1 MELAPE
7 TTPANNTAADPHF
20 FNPGEKVKV
29 TKTWPQRCGSYL
41 GEYSFPPKVWLP
53 QYNLHKFRCDAI
65 AGCVVGSMLIPQGLA
80 YSQLAGLPPIY
91 GLYAN
96 IGSAIGYSLFGT
108 SKQVIYGP
116 VALPAILTKIA
127 IDSAGIPS
135 GTRAYENFAFC
146 LCFVNGFI
154 LFVMGLL
161 RVGALSNFLSA
172 TVRSAFITAA
182 GVIIFLSQLKT
193 FFGITGS
200 AVDCMG
206 EWYCSSLI
214 KEGSILMQLD
224 TMNFP
229 TFALGFLSMVILL
242 IKKQYKNKIPKWI
255 PVALILMSITMLLSF
270 LIDFEKYKMK
280 IVGDIAKGMPALK
293 NPLDFKNIAPDGKG
307 GEYIGKVFQSAL
319 EIAVISYISAWSLAV
334 KFAKDHGYTVS
345 SNQELVAQGI
355 GNMLSSPFQSQPVTA
370 SFSRSAVNDE
380 MGAETPM
387 ANIIVLVLV
396 IFTLMLLT
404 PVFYFLP
411 KCVLAAIVMVSVK
424 GLIDVAEVKYLW
436 RVDKVEFGLWWATF
450 LMTIGLGI
458 SKGIMY
464 GIVLSVMLSVYN
476 SSSIYMTMVAPLAT
490 PTRRESSTFVDVS
503 MYPTEKHEVP
513 KLSIARF
520 DGPIYFANSVR
531 FGEMI
536 RSVAEGKDPERQ
548 AEPTDVSIEMKE
560 NANKSVAVVPSD
572 KEDSKNAGNQVK
584 HVKLEEDQIVDSS
597 LTIIVLDFSAV
608 VSIDCTALHTLKDII
623 VEFSNEKAHVKL
635 VFAGIL
641 PAVYDAM
648 DRAGIKEILKNDQ
661 FFFSV
666 NDACDYYQKD
676 GDENSVTADN
686 MRSPDG

>member
-1 MELAPE
+1 
-7 TTPANNTAADPHF
+7 
-20 FNPGEKVKV
+20 
-29 TKTWPQRCGSYL
+29 
-41 GEYSFPPKVWLP
+41 
-53 QYNLHKFRCDAI
+53 
-65 AGCVVGSMLIPQGLA
+65 
-80 YSQLAGLPPIY
+80 
-91 GLYAN
+91 LYAN

-108 SKQVIYGP
+108 SRQVIYGP

-135 GTRAYENFAFC
+135 GTSYYENFAFC
-146 LCFVNGFI
+146 LCFVNGLMLFI
-154 LFVMGLL
+154 MGLL

-193 FFGITGS
+193 FFGITGE
-200 AVDCMG
+200 AYDCQG
-206 EWYCSSLI
+206 KWYCSSLV
-214 KEGSILMQLD
+214 KEGSILMKLD

-229 TFALGFLSMVILL
+229 TFMLGFLSMVILL

-255 PVALILMSITMLLSF
+255 PVALILMSITMLLSY
-270 LIDFEKYKMK
+270 LINFEDYKMK
-280 IVGDIAKGMPALK
+280 IVGDIAAGMPNLK

-307 GEYIGKVFQSAL
+307 GDYIGKVFQSAL

-380 MGAETPM
+380 MGAKTPM

-404 PVFYFLP
+404 KVFYFLP

-424 GLIDVAEVKYLW
+424 GLIDIPEVKYLW
-436 RVDKVEFGLWWATF
+436 KVNKLEFALWWATF

-458 SKGIMY
+458 SDGILY
-464 GIVLSVMLSVYN
+464 GIILSIVLSVYN

-536 RSVAEGKDPERQ
+536 RSVAEGRDPET
-548 AEPTDVSIEMKE
+548 TDVSIEMK
-560 NANKSVAVVPSD
+560 NVKSDSKAAVVPSD
-572 KEDSKNAGNQVK
+572 KEDSKNAGNQVA
-584 HVKLEEDQIVDSS
+584 HVKLEEDPSVGAAD
-597 LTIIVLDFSAV
+597 TIIVLDFSAV
-608 VSIDCTALHTLKDII
+608 VSIDCTALHLLKEII
-623 VEFSNEKAHVKL
+623 EEFADEKAHIKL

-641 PAVYDAM
+641 PSVYDAM

-676 GDENSVTADN
+676 GNENSVTADN
-686 MRSPDG
+686 TRSPDG

>member
-1 MELAPE
+1 
-7 TTPANNTAADPHF
+7 
-20 FNPGEKVKV
+20 
-29 TKTWPQRCGSYL
+29 
-41 GEYSFPPKVWLP
+41 
-53 QYNLHKFRCDAI
+53 
-65 AGCVVGSMLIPQGLA
+65 
-80 YSQLAGLPPIY
+80 
-91 GLYAN
+91 
-96 IGSAIGYSLFGT
+96 
-108 SKQVIYGP
+108 
-116 VALPAILTKIA
+116 
-127 IDSAGIPS
+127 
-135 GTRAYENFAFC
+135 
-146 LCFVNGFI
+146 
-154 LFVMGLL
+154 
-161 RVGALSNFLSA
+161 
-172 TVRSAFITAA
+172 
-182 GVIIFLSQLKT
+182 
-193 FFGITGS
+193 
-200 AVDCMG
+200 
-206 EWYCSSLI
+206 
-214 KEGSILMQLD
+214 
-224 TMNFP
+224 
-229 TFALGFLSMVILL
+229 
-242 IKKQYKNKIPKWI
+242 
-255 PVALILMSITMLLSF
+255 
-270 LIDFEKYKMK
+270 MK
-280 IVGDIAKGMPALK
+280 IVGTIASGMPDLV
-293 NPLDFKNIAPDGKG
+293 NPLDFKNIAPNGEG
-307 GEYIGKVFQSAL
+307 GDYIGKVFQSAI

-334 KFAKDHGYTVS
+334 KFAKDHGYTVF

-396 IFTLMLLT
+396 IFTLLLLT

-411 KCVLAAIVMVSVK
+411 KCILAAIVMVSVK
-424 GLIDVAEVKYLW
+424 GLIDVDEVKYLW
-436 RVDKVEFGLWWATF
+436 RVNKLEFALWWATF

-536 RSVAEGKDPERQ
+536 RSVAEGNNPES
-548 AEPTDVSIEMKE
+548 TDVSIEMK
-560 NANKSVAVVPSD
+560 NMKSDSKATVVPSD
-572 KEDSKNAGNQVK
+572 KEDSKNAGNQVA
-584 HVKLEEDQIVDSS
+584 HVKLEEDHS
-597 LTIIVLDFSAV
+597 LGAADTIIVLDFSAV
-608 VSIDCTALHTLKDII
+608 VSIDCTALHLLKDII
-623 VEFSNEKAHVKL
+623 EEFADEKAHIKL

-676 GDENSVTADN
+676 GTENSVTGDN
-686 MRSPDG
+686 VRSPDG

>member
-7 TTPANNTAADPHF
+7 TAPANTTVGDPHF
-20 FNPGEKVKV
+20 FNPGERAKVQ
-29 TKTWPQRCGSYL
+29 KTWPQRFRSYL
-41 GEYSFPPKVWLP
+41 TEYSFPPKVWLP
-53 QYNLHKFRCDAI
+53 QYSLAKFRSDAV
-65 AGCVVGSMLIPQGLA
+65 AGSVVGSMLIPQGLA

-127 IDSAGIPS
+127 IDSAGIEA
-135 GTRAYENFAFC
+135 GTPYYENFAFC
-146 LCFVNGFI
+146 LCFVNGLI

-200 AVDCMG
+200 SLDCMG
-206 EWYCSSLI
+206 QWYCSSLI
-214 KEGSILMQLD
+214 KEGSILLQID

-229 TFALGFLSMVILL
+229 TFLLGLLTMIILL
-242 IKKQYKNKIPKWI
+242 VRKQYKSAIPKWI
-255 PVALILMSITMLLSF
+255 PVVLILMSITMLLSF

-280 IVGDIAKGMPALK
+280 IVGKIAPGMPSLI
-293 NPLDFKNIAPDGKG
+293 NPLNFANIAPDGKG
-307 GEYIGKVFQSAL
+307 GDYIGKVFQSSI
-319 EIAVISYISAWSLAV
+319 EIAIISYISAWSLAV

-345 SNQELVAQGI
+345 SNQELVAQGL

-476 SSSIYMTMVAPLAT
+476 SSSIYMTLVAPLST

-536 RSVAEGKDPERQ
+536 RLVAQGKDP
-548 AEPTDVSIEMKE
+548 EPTDVSIEMKDMAKNSAVIPQNRNSE
-560 NANKSVAVVPSD
+560 SVQDPNVI
-572 KEDSKNAGNQVK
+572 KTK
-584 HVKLEEDQIVDSS
+584 HEKLEEDDSPHLDGS
-597 LTIIVLDFSAV
+597 YTIIVLDFSAV
-608 VSIDCTALHTLKDII
+608 VSIDCTALHLLKDII
-623 VEFSNEKAHVKL
+623 EEFAEEKAHVKL

-648 DRAGIKEILKNDQ
+648 DRAGIKDILKNDQ

-676 GDENSVTADN
+676 GTENSVTGDN
-686 MRSPDG
+686 VRSPDG

>member
-7 TTPANNTAADPHF
+7 TTSANNTASDPHF

-29 TKTWPQRCGSYL
+29 TKTWPERVAAYWE
-41 GEYSFPPKVWLP
+41 EYHFPPLEWVPK
-53 QYNLHKFRCDAI
+53 YNLHKFRSDAI

-108 SKQVIYGP
+108 SRQVIYGP

-127 IDSAGIPS
+127 IDSAGIPE
-135 GTRAYENFAFC
+135 GTYYENFAFC
-146 LCFVNGFI
+146 LCFVNGLI
-154 LFVMGLL
+154 LFIMGLL
-161 RVGALSNFLSA
+161 KVGALSNFLSA

-193 FFGITGS
+193 FFGITGKPY
-200 AVDCMG
+200 DCQG
-206 EWYCSSLI
+206 KWYCSSLV
-214 KEGSILMQLD
+214 KEGSILTKID
-224 TMNFP
+224 TMNPP
-229 TFALGFLSMVILL
+229 TFVLGLLAMIILL

-255 PVALILMSITMLLSF
+255 PVDLILMAITMLLSF
-270 LIDFEKYKMK
+270 LIDFENYKMK
-280 IVGDIAKGMPALK
+280 IVGTIASGMPDLV
-293 NPLDFKNIAPDGKG
+293 NPLDFKNIAPNGEG
-307 GEYIGKVFQSAL
+307 GDYIGKVFQSAI

-334 KFAKDHGYTVS
+334 KFAKDHGYTVY

-396 IFTLMLLT
+396 IFTLLLLT

-411 KCVLAAIVMVSVK
+411 KCILAAIVMVSVK

-436 RVDKVEFGLWWATF
+436 RVNKLEFALWWATF

-536 RSVAEGKDPERQ
+536 RSVAEGNNPES
-548 AEPTDVSIEMKE
+548 TDVSIEMK
-560 NANKSVAVVPSD
+560 NMKSDSKATVVPSD
-572 KEDSKNAGNQVK
+572 KEDSKNAGNQVA
-584 HVKLEEDQIVDSS
+584 HVKLEEDHS
-597 LTIIVLDFSAV
+597 LGAADTIIVLDFSAV
-608 VSIDCTALHTLKDII
+608 VSIDCTALHLLKDII
-623 VEFSNEKAHVKL
+623 EEFADEKAHIKL

-676 GDENSVTADN
+676 GTENSVTGDN
-686 MRSPDG
+686 VRSPDG